1 MDAVAEARAVWPGA
15 ATLVTVQEILDSNK
29 CGGESGGE
37 ERWRGRAGAGRPP
50 TRAAPSPSP
59 ALPRV
64 LVAEIDRN
72 HDLRTPDALA
82 RNCALIRELNRN
94 VAKVGG
100 RGDGGGGGGVSASGR
115 GGAPPPP
122 PAGGASA
129 GGGEGGG
136 GGGGVSASAH
146 PAPPPLQVVALY
158 DEISTS
164 FGELVDGAAAAPSV
178 SGGAAAAAARG
189 GEAPSSSPSAAGGG
203 GDEEEAG

>member
-100 RGDGGGGGGVSASGR
+100 RGDGGGGGGVSAS
-115 GGAPPPP
+115 
-122 PAGGASA
+122 
-129 GGGEGGG
+129 
-136 GGGGVSASAH
+136 AH